1 MTPDVTSLLNLLP
14 EMPRLPAIDALAGTP
29 ASAPAPGGAA
39 GAAAP
44 DFAGLLEAL
53 AAPPPAS
60 APALPI
66 AAVAAPLPANT
77 APVAAPA
84 VEVGDTPP
92 PTPPQSP
99 LIAVPRAETP
109 PATALAAWPTGKNL
123 PEPGALLPP
132 ALPLAAP
139 AEAGPVI
146 PPPVER
152 PVAAPESLPG
162 LVMVLRPAAPDEV
175 PADAVSTPLPDADAA
190 ERPQPPIHA
199 RMRSLDPAAPALP
212 APLEAAP
219 ALTDEAAPLA
229 EPQPAT
235 DLAPMQAAVPDP
247 GTAPQP
253 IAPVLTFVP
262 VLADDAVAAALAP
275 AESAA
280 RAAAPSAAPVAGP
293 VAAAPIAAALPV
305 PLATRP
311 APATRGPSAPPGVPV
326 DMAQTPA
333 RVGLPA
339 APTASSAPD
348 AGGETAD
355 ADTSSVPAPALP
367 AEPASASASTSG
379 TRVSPDAGNPAP
391 APAANLPATLAPVL
405 PQAAAMMPAERPAD
419 PRAVAANPPA
429 PQLESTIAQ
438 VGDIREALR
447 AARPAMTLQH
457 AEFGAVSIRLEPAA
471 PDQWRAVLASRD
483 PGFVPA
489 IQAALDARAI
499 AAASDTSTNLA
510 GQNGASQNGASD
522 HRYGASP
529 NGGQGSPQPYLGQS
543 GSRDGEAAPDHRRPS
558 TAAALAARGDGEA
571 EDPAAASSASGG
583 LFA

>member
-1 MTPDVTSLLNLLP
+1 MTPDVTSLLPLLP
-14 EMPRLPAIDALAGTP
+14 EMPRLAATDALAGAP
-29 ASAPAPGGAA
+29 ASALAPGG

-53 AAPPPAS
+53 AAPPPAPAPAS
-60 APALPI
+60 PVAVGLAPLPLGTAPAPAPALE
-66 AAVAAPLPANT
+66 A
-77 APVAAPA
+77 
-84 VEVGDTPP
+84 GDTPP
-92 PTPPQSP
+92 PVQPP
-99 LIAVPRAETP
+99 LIAAPRAETP

-123 PEPGALLPP
+123 PEPGALLPL

-139 AEAGPVI
+139 AEADPST

-152 PVAAPESLPG
+152 PFAAPEPLPG
-162 LVMVLRPAAPDEV
+162 LVMVLRSAVPDE
-175 PADAVSTPLPDADAA
+175 PSADALPAPLPDTDAA
-190 ERPQPPIHA
+190 ERPVPPIHA
-199 RMRSLDPAAPALP
+199 RVRSLDPAAPVLAAPVESAP
-212 APLEAAP
+212 APG
-219 ALTDEAAPLA
+219 DEAALLA
-229 EPQPAT
+229 EPVPAA
-235 DLAPMQAAVPDP
+235 DLTLMQAVAPDP
-247 GTAPQP
+247 GIAPQP

-262 VLADDAVAAALAP
+262 VLTDDAVAAPLAP
-275 AESAA
+275 AASAA
-280 RAAAPSAAPVAGP
+280 RAAAPTAGP

-305 PLATRP
+305 PPAARP
-311 APATRGPSAPPGVPV
+311 APAASSLAAPSSAPTAAAPSPMQAG
-326 DMAQTPA
+326 T
-333 RVGLPA
+333 PA
-339 APTASSAPD
+339 APTVSLATDAGTETAEAAPAPAPTPALPAETASASTFSTRASPD
-348 AGGETAD
+348 AGNAAPAPAATLP
-355 ADTSSVPAPALP
+355 SNPAPALP
-367 AEPASASASTSG
+367 QT
-379 TRVSPDAGNPAP
+379 
-391 APAANLPATLAPVL
+391 AAILPT
-405 PQAAAMMPAERPAD
+405 ERPAD

-499 AAASDTSTNLA
+499 AAAGDTSTNFA
-510 GQNGASQNGASD
+510 GQHGAHQNGTAD

-558 TAAALAARGDGEA
+558 TAAALAARADGEV